1 MAEQDMEEDLNP
13 ADYEVG
19 SDATDLPITQRGL
32 DIASLLQS
40 ANTGAQGRA
49 MPSYA
54 ADAANANTRV
64 AQALERSLRQAE
76 EGGLRRIG
84 AALTADIA
92 SSGRTPYGATMERL
106 EASDIQREMQAAQ
119 TLQGIDRATANLLQR
134 RSEAAARAG
143 NAKAQRINE
152 MIRAAASGF
161 EDPVAAQERMYQFL
175 ATRNREN
182 PNLDLNE
189 LPGLMAEAIS
199 DARRAGLRR
208 APVKGQRAAGAMAG
222 EAPATSAMPM
232 KEDGTPDYTK
242 PFAKPKSDFE
252 RTWNMA
258 TPEERKGMRE
268 AYVAK
273 QSGRDVVA
281 ERKSRSELNAME
293 AAAVRSHNTINEVR
307 EQLSRYG
314 GSVVGPLGALNSF
327 VSGFKQQVDAAMSQ
341 IDNREVRDTLEKYL
355 STPSSFPNVP
365 TWVETG
371 TAATFTRALFVE
383 LAYALASAR
392 EPGGRLTEQDVK
404 RAARSLGETTGD
416 VKAIQLLFDRADKD
430 AVDAINFK
438 RKQMGIAEPFAFPRA
453 QAPKPT
459 AGQPSPQPPAPQPQ
473 PAQGQSAPL
482 SPAEQE
488 EFDMRMRAMQEFM
501 RTQGGARQ

>member
-84 AALTADIA
+84 TALTADIA

-242 PFAKPKSDFE
+242 PFAKPKNDFE

-258 TPEERKGMRE
+258 TPEERKVMRE
-268 AYVAK
+268 ANVAK

-281 ERKSRSELNAME
+281 ERTAKRELGMMEE
-293 AAAVRSHNTINEVR
+293 AAIRAHETMNSIRAD
-307 EQLSRYG
+307 LKRYG
-314 GSVVGPLGALNSF
+314 GSIVGPVGSAASFISALR
-327 VSGFKQQVDAAMSQ
+327 QQVAAALSMAEDDKTRG
-341 IDNREVRDTLEKYL
+341 ILEDYL
-355 STPSSFPNVP
+355 QTPTSLPGMP
-365 TWVETG
+365 KWVETG
-371 TAATFTRALFVE
+371 TAATINRARFVE
-383 LAYALASAR
+383 LAYAIASAR
-392 EPGGRLTEQDVK
+392 EPGGRLTE
-404 RAARSLGETTGD
+404 GD
-416 VKAIQLLFDRADKD
+416 VQRAVQTLG
-430 AVDAINFK
+430 ATGGNVDAIIALLAEADNKAVSAINRRRK
-438 RKQMGIAEPFAFPRA
+438 RMDIAEPFAFPGA
-453 QAPKPT
+453 QAPQPS